1 MPSRSVLL
9 IYTGGTIGM
18 VQNQETGLLQPF
30 DFTHLSGQIPEIK
43 QFNYCIDTIQ
53 FEKPMDSSNMLP
65 EDWINLAGIIHDN
78 YDKYNGFVI
87 LHGSDTMAYTSSILS
102 FMLKGL
108 NKPVILT
115 GSQLPVGIIRTDG
128 KENLITAI
136 EIAASLE
143 NSRPIIPEVSVY
155 FEYALY
161 RGNRT
166 SKISASHFEAFN
178 SPNFP
183 VLAEAGVEISYNH
196 DLVLDR
202 SGERFELLSKLNN
215 NVGHIRLFP
224 GMSKKF
230 LEFALINSGAEAVV
244 LESYGSGNA
253 PQHDWFIDILKE
265 ASKQGTHIV
274 SVTQCLKG
282 RVKQGVYETSAR
294 LKDIG
299 VIPGSDITKEAA
311 ICKSMFLLGN
321 KDLYPDF
328 SKAFVKSI
336 AGEISED

>member
-1 MPSRSVLL
+1 
-9 IYTGGTIGM
+9 M

-30 DFTHLSGQIPEIK
+30 DFEHLSKQIPEIK

-53 FEKPMDSSNMLP
+53 FENPMDSSNMLP
-65 EDWINLAGIIHDN
+65 EDWVLLANIIKEN
-78 YDKYNGFVI
+78 YEKYNGFVI

-143 NSRPIIPEVSVY
+143 NSRPTIPEVAVY

-183 VLAEAGVEISYNH
+183 VLAEAGIDISYNH

-202 SGERFELLSKLNN
+202 SGERFEVLTNLNS
-215 NVGHIRLFP
+215 NVVLVKLFP
-224 GMSKKF
+224 GISKKF
-230 LEFALINSGAEAVV
+230 LELTLLHSEAEVVV
-244 LESYGSGNA
+244 LETFGSGNA
-253 PQHDWFIDILKE
+253 PQHDWFINILKE
-265 ASKQGTHIV
+265 ASRNGTHIISV
-274 SVTQCLKG
+274 SQCLKG

-299 VIPGSDITKEAA
+299 VIPGADITKEAA
-311 ICKSMFLLGN
+311 LCKSMFLLGN
-321 KDLYPDF
+321 KELYPHF
-328 SKAFVKSI
+328 AKAFTKNIV
-336 AGEISED
+336 GEISEN

>member
-1 MPSRSVLL
+1 
-9 IYTGGTIGM
+9 M

-30 DFTHLSGQIPEIK
+30 DFEHISSQIPEIK

-78 YDKYNGFVI
+78 YEKYNGFVI

-215 NVGHIRLFP
+215 NVGHIRIFP
-224 GMSKKF
+224 GMPKKF

-244 LESYGSGNA
+244 LETYGSGNA

-336 AGEISED
+336 AGEISEE